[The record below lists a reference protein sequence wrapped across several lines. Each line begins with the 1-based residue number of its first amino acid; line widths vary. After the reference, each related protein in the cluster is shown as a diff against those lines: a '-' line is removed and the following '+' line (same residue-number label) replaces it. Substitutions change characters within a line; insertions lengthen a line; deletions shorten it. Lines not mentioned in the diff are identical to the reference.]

1 MYPSSNGY
9 SKLQLWRRLVIQARA
24 TRGNRD
30 MDMPRL
36 EGACEP
42 AEHCQEADTQD
53 DVQEVVGTHFCVGGA
68 SKAKVLIPELL
79 LLLLHDVNGRL
90 FNCR

>member
-1 MYPSSNGY
+1 
-9 SKLQLWRRLVIQARA
+9 
-24 TRGNRD
+24 

-36 EGACEP
+36 ESACEP

-53 DVQEVVGTHFCVGGA
+53 DIQEVVGTHFCVGGA

-79 LLLLHDVNGRL
+79 LLLLQRKKAKFMCEPKCIAAAQGRGARQIL
-90 FNCR
+90 KACH